1 MQTHRYNFV
10 RSLCLSAGLLTPC
23 LVLGALS
30 LAQDSPKT
38 GKSETAGH
46 KYKNI
51 KVLKDLPAEKL
62 ILVVREWNT
71 SLGVKCDFCHVINPD
86 HSGFEKDDKPAKNM
100 ARAMVTMTNDM
111 DKHQKALEG
120 KATCFMCHQG
130 HEQPQTHPAAEAP
143 AEKK

>member
-1 MQTHRYNFV
+1 MQTHRPHAV
-10 RSLCLSAGLLTPC
+10 RTLSLSLGLLAPC
-23 LVLGALS
+23 LLLGALS

-38 GKSETAGH
+38 DKPETAAH

-62 ILVVREWNT
+62 IVVMRNWNT

-86 HSGFEKDDKPAKNM
+86 HSGFEKDDKPTKGM
-100 ARAMVTMTNDM
+100 ARAMVTMTADM
-111 DKHQKALEG
+111 NKHQKALDG

-130 HEQPQTHPAAEAP
+130 HQEPQTQPIAAEGT
-143 AEKK
+143 EKK